1 MKILDKSIFSSIC
14 VVLALRIPPRL
25 VQKALDLFSKTNLL
39 LNVPRVKNV
48 VNDFQIGNKL
58 VLFNSNIKT
67 VHELSQEARN
77 FIEEHHLDVCQH
89 SLRLDY
95 DHLSADQVLR
105 TLLPTTVT
113 IPTAFETIG
122 HIAHVNLRDEHEA
135 YKYLIGEVLL
145 DKHGPQIKTVV
156 NKIHTI
162 ESVYRCFPMEILAG
176 DPNLITKVN
185 ENSCIFELD
194 FGKVYWNSRLHTEH
208 ERLVNKFFKEGEII
222 VDMFAGVG
230 PFVIPAAKL
239 KGCRVYANDLNP
251 DSYLY
256 LRENMKL
263 NHIDSD
269 LMKIY
274 NLDARYFLM
283 RLVKEEGIR
292 HIDHIIMNL
301 PAISIEFLDV
311 VPHIYE
317 FLIEPLP
324 LLHCYHFVQ
333 NSRTPSSNEDHLSI
347 SIEKIRQFIPP
358 LSNNDCIC
366 YHRVRDVS
374 PTKEMNCLS
383 FRLPTLIES
392 DLRKKRTKLE

>member
-1 MKILDKSIFSSIC
+1 MKFLDKSIFSSIY
-14 VVLALRIPPRL
+14 VVLALRIPPKL

-77 FIEEHHLDVCQH
+77 FIEEHHLDVFQH
-89 SLRLDY
+89 SLRLNY
-95 DHLSADQVLR
+95 EHLSTDQVLR

-145 DKHGPQIKTVV
+145 DKHQPQIKTVV

-162 ESVYRCFPMEILAG
+162 ENVYRCFPMEILAG
-176 DPNLITKVN
+176 DPNLITRTN

-208 ERLVNKFFKEGEII
+208 ERLINKFFKEGETV

-230 PFVIPAAKL
+230 PFAIPAAKL

-256 LRENMKL
+256 LHKNMKL
-263 NHIDSD
+263 NHIDPK

-274 NLDARYFLM
+274 NLDARDFIM
-283 RLVKEEGIR
+283 KLVREEGIKR
-292 HIDHIIMNL
+292 IDHIIMNL
-301 PAISIEFLDV
+301 PATSIEFLDV
-311 VPHIYE
+311 LPNIYE
-317 FLIEPLP
+317 SLIDPLP
-324 LLHCYHFVQ
+324 LVHCYHFIQ
-333 NSRTPSSNEDHLSI
+333 NSRTTSNEDHLSF
-347 SIEKIRQFIPP
+347 SIEKIRQFIPY

-383 FRLPTLIES
+383 FQLPTFIEN